1 MGSLREAVLALALAA
16 GTASGITIEYP
27 PVNAVFPPDIS
38 APSFVYRDT
47 HGSSG
52 MWHIRIEFA
61 DGSPS
66 IETRTDGARPRPEID
81 PRAAATTNQAPSAIP
96 GEFHWRPD
104 EAVWAVV
111 KKHRAAPITVSIA
124 GPRGR
129 ASVTFQISKDPVG
142 APIFY
147 RDVPLMPEETEK
159 GVIKPL
165 AASALPLI
173 AWRLRDVSESRSR
186 LLLEGL
192 PTCANCHS
200 FSGDGKSLAMDLD
213 GPGNDKGLYAIAS
226 LGRVASIRAQDVIE
240 WSSFRRDA
248 PPEARVGFMSQ
259 LSPDARYVVTT
270 VNRADYVANFKDYR
284 FLQVF
289 YPTRGALAWYRRES
303 GEMRLLPGADDP
315 RFVHTGA
322 VWSPD
327 GKYLV
332 FARAAA
338 QDPYPPGR
346 KTAEY
351 ANDPNEIQVRYD
363 LYRIPFNGGRGGRA
377 EPVAGA
383 SANGM
388 SNNFP
393 KISPD
398 GRWII
403 FVQCRNGQL
412 MRPDSQLYIVPFEGG
427 RARRMQCNT
436 PLMNSWHSFAP
447 NGRWLV
453 FSSKSRSPYTQM
465 FLTHIDEEGRDTP
478 AILIEDATAA
488 NRAVNIP
495 EFVNP
500 AAAQLARIDVPALDS
515 YRRFADAVE
524 LTRKGEYD
532 EAIALWKSVIAM
544 SPRDP
549 RAHNN
554 LGFALARRNRLDD
567 ALVHLETAL
576 ELNPRYAPAHNN
588 LALVLEA
595 QGKLREAISH
605 WRAAAGIDPA
615 SAAACRNLAWALSTS
630 PQDSIRNGQEAVV
643 FAERALRLSG
653 PGDPALLH
661 TLAAAYAEAG
671 RFREAVETERRAIA
685 LGEDHPRIT
694 ELRASLVLFENHT
707 PLREK
712 RQ

>member
-1 MGSLREAVLALALAA
+1 MGSLREAILVLALAA
-16 GTASGITIEYP
+16 GAAFGITIEYP
-27 PVNAVFPPDIS
+27 PANAMFPPDMS
-38 APSFVYRDT
+38 APTFVYRDT
-47 HGSSG
+47 PGNALL
-52 MWHIRIEFA
+52 WRIRIAFG

-66 IETRTDGARPRPEID
+66 IDAHTDGARPRLEID
-81 PRAAATTNQAPSAIP
+81 PRAVATTNQPLSAEP
-96 GEFHWRPD
+96 GEYNWKPG
-104 EAVWAVV
+104 EALWAAI
-111 KKHRAAPITVSIA
+111 KKHPGVPITVTIA

-129 ASVTFQISKDPVG
+129 ASVAIQISKDPVG

-173 AWRLRDVSESRSR
+173 AWRLRNVSENRSR

-200 FSGDGKSLAMDLD
+200 FSGDGKSVAMDLD

-226 LGRVASIRAQDVIE
+226 LGRVTSIRAEDVIE

-259 LSPDARYVVTT
+259 LSPDGRYVVTT

-289 YPTRGALAWYRRES
+289 YPTRGALAWYRRET
-303 GEMRLLPGADDP
+303 GEMHLLPGADDP

-332 FARAAA
+332 FARAAS

-346 KTAEY
+346 QTAQY

-363 LYRIPFNGGRGGRA
+363 LYRIPFNEGRGGRA

-398 GRWII
+398 GRWIV

-412 MRPDSQLYIVPFEGG
+412 MRPDSQLFIVPAQGG

-436 PLMNSWHSFAP
+436 RLMNSWHSFAP

-478 AILIEDATAA
+478 AILVENATAA
-488 NRAVNIP
+488 NRAANIP
-495 EFVNP
+495 EFVNLP
-500 AAAQLARIDVPALDS
+500 GAQLARIDVPALDS
-515 YRRFADAVE
+515 YRRFADAME

-532 EAIALWKSVIAM
+532 EAIALWKGVIAM

-549 RAHNN
+549 KAHNN
-554 LGFALARRNRLDD
+554 LGFALARRSRLDE
-567 ALVHLETAL
+567 ALDHLQTAL
-576 ELNPRYAPAHNN
+576 KLNPRYAPAHNN

-595 QGKLREAISH
+595 QGKLPEAISH

-630 PQDSIRNGQEAVV
+630 PQDSIRNGREAVL
-643 FAERALRLSG
+643 FAERAVRLSG

-671 RFREAVETERRAIA
+671 RFQEAVETERRAIA
-685 LGEDHPRIT
+685 LGESHPRIA
-694 ELRASLVLFENHT
+694 ELRASLSLFENHT